1 MKREVSELEIYLDT
15 ANVEEIRKAAQWG
28 VVSGVTTNPSLVA
41 REKRDYREI
50 LEEICAL
57 VDGPI
62 SAEVLSL
69 DAEGMVKEA
78 RELAK
83 IHPNIVIKIPMLPA
97 GTEAVKRLAEEGIRS
112 NVTLVFSAP
121 QALLA
126 ARAGAAFVSPF
137 IGRLDDIGQDGT
149 AVLAD
154 IVQIFRN
161 YQVET
166 KIIAASIRHPWHV
179 LEAARLGADIAT
191 VPFAVLEKMYQHP
204 LTDRGIER
212 FLNDWKNAFE
222 YQKV

>member
-1 MKREVSELEIYLDT
+1 MEIYLDT